1 MTRYMLYRSQHM
13 LAKRDFLCP
22 HPQLLRQMIKMFQTQ
37 PLMNWV
43 EELCCTSA
51 AQRKIMCLDFYMET
65 HMSRVNKGN
74 NEPNLILK
82 LGHLCSYEGE
92 VGLQREF

>member
-1 MTRYMLYRSQHM
+1 
-13 LAKRDFLCP
+13 
-22 HPQLLRQMIKMFQTQ
+22 
-37 PLMNWV
+37 
-43 EELCCTSA
+43 
-51 AQRKIMCLDFYMET
+51 
-65 HMSRVNKGN
+65 MSRVNKGN